1 MFGYLLGML
10 QHGVIAQGFGCPG
23 SWNSLESDL
32 LELKKHLLE
41 MIKPIILAYYI
52 INKIGAQSY
61 LSPETGSDEGPSATG
76 ASPAAHGV
84 SHCLLVVLGCEDSM
98 QRCLERTWQT

>member
-1 MFGYLLGML
+1 
-10 QHGVIAQGFGCPG
+10 
-23 SWNSLESDL
+23 
-32 LELKKHLLE
+32 
-41 MIKPIILAYYI
+41 MIKHIILAYYI

-98 QRCLERTWQT
+98 QRCLERTWQTWNRRHEGFLPVGSISVE